1 MSGDTGNAFIAESL
15 IRRIRV
21 IQGFP
26 ERIEF
31 LARHFIGTP
40 YCDSPLNG
48 GPGIPETLVDRLDCF
63 DCVTFIES
71 VIALVTSESTSA
83 FRLSLSRIRYDGNPP
98 AWEHRLHYTSHWLK
112 SQERRGLLRTV
123 RPDLKNKTVRK
134 LGIIQGIS
142 AVEETIAFHRW
153 EVPSDF
159 RCGIIAF
166 GSTRNDL
173 DVFHIGFYFNGLLI
187 HASRSV
193 GSVIC
198 EPLSE
203 FLGRENGTGLL
214 LATFR
219 MERS

>member
-1 MSGDTGNAFIAESL
+1 MSGDTGNANTVDAL
-15 IRRIRV
+15 IQRTIN

-31 LARHFIGTP
+31 LARHFIGSP
-40 YCDSPLNG
+40 YCNSPLNG
-48 GPGIPETLVDRLDCF
+48 GPGIPEMLVDRLDCF
-63 DCVTFIES
+63 DCVTFLET
-71 VIALVTSESTSA
+71 VIALAISDSASA

-98 AWEHRLHYTSHWLK
+98 AWEHRLHFTSHWLK

-123 RPDLKNKTVRK
+123 RPDLTEKTVRK
-134 LGIIQGIS
+134 LSIVKGIS
-142 AVEETIAFHRW
+142 AVKETIVFHSW
-153 EVPSDF
+153 EIPSDF
-159 RCGIIAF
+159 QRGIIAF

-193 GSVIC
+193 GAVTG

-203 FLGRENGTGLL
+203 FLARENGAGLL

-219 MERS
+219 MER